1 MSNKISTIHK
11 SLKIRLYPNDDQRQ
25 MINKNLGCARLI
37 YNELLAEHIQWWE
50 DNKDIPKEDRS
61 KFKGKSYKELREEKY
76 PFLSDVSGQALVQ
89 AQRNCNQAFSNFFK
103 SISGKRKGKKVGY
116 PKFKSKKR
124 HRDSYLD
131 CQPSSKCL
139 DWDHRIVK
147 LPCIGKVKF
156 RHAEDKS
163 KKWICW
169 FKEAVPKRITVSR
182 NPSGEYWCSI
192 LFEKEQTI
200 VQNIK
205 VDNSI
210 GLDFSPDSLYIDSSG
225 AKASEFIKAKQKNI
239 KKLTKLQRSLFRK
252 AKGSSKYEKARTKLA
267 RFESHIV
274 NIRKDY
280 IEKESLRLVRSYDL
294 IGIEDLNLQGMM
306 KFSHNAKNYVDT
318 SWGTF
323 VQKLEWKSKFNDC
336 KVIKADR
343 FYPSSK
349 TCHNCG
355 HVYKDLKLSD
365 RTWTCPSC
373 KSEIFRDQNA
383 AMNLRDNAYNSLVD
397 AIKSTLLLER
407 EEVMPMEGIEV
418 QFVNDILDGVSYEVG
433 TLERNPKE
441 EGSCF

>member
-1 MSNKISTIHK
+1 MSDKISTIHK

-37 YNELLAEHIQWWE
+37 YNELLAERIQWWE
-50 DNKDIPKEDRS
+50 DNKDIPKEDRP

-76 PFLSDVSGQALVQ
+76 PFLSDVSGQALIQ
-89 AQRNCNQAFSNFFK
+89 AQNSCNQAFNNFFN
-103 SISGKRKGKKVGY
+103 SVSGKRKGKKVGY

-124 HRDSYLD
+124 HRDSYSD
-131 CQPSSKCL
+131 CQPSSNCL

-147 LPCIGKVKF
+147 LPCIGKVRF

-192 LFEKEQTI
+192 LFEKEHTI

-210 GLDFSPDSLYIDSSG
+210 GLDFSPDSLYVDSSG
-225 AKASEFIKAKQKNI
+225 SKAPDFIKAKQENI

-252 AKGSSKYEKARTKLA
+252 VKGSSKHEKAKTKLA
-267 RFESHIV
+267 RFENYIA

-294 IGIEDLNLQGMM
+294 IGVEDLNLQGMM
-306 KFSHNAKNYVDT
+306 KFSHNAKNYIDT

-355 HVYKDLKLSD
+355 YVYKDLKLRD
-365 RTWTCPSC
+365 RIWTCPSC

-397 AIKSTLLLER
+397 AIKSTLLLEQ

-441 EGSCF
+441 EGSSF